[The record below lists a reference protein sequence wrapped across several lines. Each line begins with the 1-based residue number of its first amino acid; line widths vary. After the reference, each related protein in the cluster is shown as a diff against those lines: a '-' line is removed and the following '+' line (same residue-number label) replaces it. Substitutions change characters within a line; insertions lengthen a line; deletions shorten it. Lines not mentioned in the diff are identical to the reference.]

1 VSAALELSLPE
12 EPALQKI
19 APERSTTMAIAT
31 RQSYLLV
38 DPTTQPL
45 VPAFTAAPR
54 LHDLH
59 NKRVG
64 VIDDSKE
71 NAKELLEELVAVLRE
86 RFGVA
91 DVQYHRKPSASKPA
105 APEVL
110 QALAPAC
117 DYALVAIGS

>member
-1 VSAALELSLPE
+1 
-12 EPALQKI
+12 
-19 APERSTTMAIAT
+19 MAITT

-38 DPTTQPL
+38 DPTTQP
-45 VPAFTAAPR
+45 VISAFRAAPR
-54 LHDLH
+54 LGNLT

-71 NAKELLEELVAVLRE
+71 NAKELLEELVTVLQE

-105 APEVL
+105 AAEVI
-110 QALAPAC
+110 QHLAQAC
-117 DYALVAIGS
+117 DYAIVAIGS